1 MPLWQVLFGGCSAA
15 SQLETVVVCE
25 CVCVVVSLCVYLVC
39 AKVNCVSVC
48 VCISVGVV
56 VAVSVC
62 GEVVTK
68 KELRVGDG
76 FKRKR
81 DVGESERE
89 QKTC

>member
-1 MPLWQVLFGGCSAA
+1 M
-15 SQLETVVVCE
+15 
-25 CVCVVVSLCVYLVC
+25 C

-76 FKRKR
+76 FKRKKR
-81 DVGESERE
+81 CGESERE

>member
-1 MPLWQVLFGGCSAA
+1 M
-15 SQLETVVVCE
+15 
-25 CVCVVVSLCVYLVC
+25 
-39 AKVNCVSVC
+39 
-48 VCISVGVV
+48 SVGVV

-81 DVGESERE
+81 DVGKAKENRKLVEIK
-89 QKTC
+89 KTSTRMKRK

>member
-1 MPLWQVLFGGCSAA
+1 MLFGGCSAA

-25 CVCVVVSLCVYLVC
+25 CVCGCVFVCLLSVCKSQLCLCMCV
-39 AKVNCVSVC
+39 CVS
-48 VCISVGVV
+48 V

>member
-1 MPLWQVLFGGCSAA
+1 M
-15 SQLETVVVCE
+15 
-25 CVCVVVSLCVYLVC
+25 VVSLCVYLVC

-48 VCISVGVV
+48 VCISVGVGVV

-81 DVGESERE
+81 DVGKAKENRKLVEI
-89 QKTC
+89 K

>member
-1 MPLWQVLFGGCSAA
+1 MLFGGCSAA

-48 VCISVGVV
+48 VCVSV
-56 VAVSVC
+56 VAVSVS

>member
-1 MPLWQVLFGGCSAA
+1 MQKSI
-15 SQLETVVVCE
+15 
-25 CVCVVVSLCVYLVC
+25 VSLYVC
-39 AKVNCVSVC
+39 S
-48 VCISVGVV
+48 SVGVV

>member
-1 MPLWQVLFGGCSAA
+1 M
-15 SQLETVVVCE
+15 
-25 CVCVVVSLCVYLVC
+25 VVSLCVYLVC
-39 AKVNCVSVC
+39 AKVNCVSLCVC
-48 VCISVGVV
+48 VSV

-81 DVGESERE
+81 DVGKAKENRKLVEIK
-89 QKTC
+89 KTSTRMKRK

>member
-48 VCISVGVV
+48 VCVSV

-76 FKRKR
+76 FKRKEMWGKR
-81 DVGESERE
+81 KRTENLL
-89 QKTC
+89 K